1 MWKITWLKATFLFFF
16 ISVALGFQIQARA
29 QIFTDQQQTSTSQQ
43 EIAEPKVSD
52 PFEKSNQK
60 IFSFND
66 RLYTQVITP
75 ITNAYDE
82 LPVTVRSIFRNGF
95 ENLEDPARF
104 VNFVLQAR
112 PTMAGN
118 TMSRF
123 ILNSTVGIGGM
134 FDVAKNALGVRRV
147 DSDFGQ
153 TLGMW
158 GVVPGPY
165 LVVPGLGPSDIRDL
179 FGLAAD
185 SVMNPLF
192 WVPGPFW
199 NTIPADTV
207 DYVGKAADNIDSY
220 ETMKKAAL
228 DPYVSMRNGYM
239 QYRDNLVDKGL
250 QDQFK

>member
-1 MWKITWLKATFLFFF
+1 MRKITQLKVTFLFFF
-16 ISVALGFQIQARA
+16 ILVALGFQIQANA
-29 QIFTDQQQTSTSQQ
+29 QIFTDQQQTSSSEQ
-43 EIAEPKVSD
+43 EQAGPKVAD
-52 PFEKSNQK
+52 PFQKSNTK
-60 IFSFND
+60 IFTFND

-75 ITNAYDE
+75 ITQAYDE
-82 LPVTVRSIFRNGF
+82 LPVSVRSIFRNGF

-123 ILNSTVGIGGM
+123 IINSTVGIGGM
-134 FDVAKNALGVRRV
+134 FDVAKNALGVKRV

-153 TLGMW
+153 TLGVW
-158 GVVPGPY
+158 GVAPGPY
-165 LVVPGLGPSDIRDL
+165 LIVPGLGPSDTRDFL
-179 FGLAAD
+179 GLAAD

-199 NTIPADTV
+199 TTIPADTV
-207 DYVGKAADNIDSY
+207 DYIGKAADNIDSY
-220 ETMKKAAL
+220 EAMKKAAL

-239 QYRDNLVDKGL
+239 QYRNNLVVKGVK
-250 QDQFK
+250 DQFQ

>member
-1 MWKITWLKATFLFFF
+1 MRKITWLKITFLLLFL
-16 ISVALGFQIQARA
+16 SVALGFQIQAYA
-29 QIFTDQQQTSTSQQ
+29 QIFTDQQQTLSSEQ
-43 EIAEPKVSD
+43 ELREPKVSD
-52 PFEKSNQK
+52 PFQKSNQK

-66 RLYTQVITP
+66 WLYTQVITP
-75 ITNAYDE
+75 ITNAYDKI
-82 LPVTVRSIFRNGF
+82 PVSVRTIFRNGF

-123 ILNSTVGIGGM
+123 IINSTVGVGGM
-134 FDVAKNALGVRRV
+134 FDVAKNALGVKRV

-153 TLGMW
+153 TLGVW
-158 GVVPGPY
+158 GVAPGPY

-179 FGLAAD
+179 VGFATD
-185 SVMNPLF
+185 SVMDPLF

-199 NTIPADTV
+199 TTIPADTV
-207 DYVGKAADNIDSY
+207 DYIGKAADNIDSY

-228 DPYVSMRNGYM
+228 YPYVSMRNGYM
-239 QYRDNLVDKGL
+239 QYRDNLVDKGVKN
-250 QDQFK
+250 QFQ